1 MAVEIFNRQAVITV
15 GTLRLEGYRV
25 TFKIRKTL
33 EREPNT
39 CEVQI
44 FNLSAK
50 NRAAVGELTPSKGA
64 KRGIPVKIEGGYE
77 TTGGPQLLWLGDLR
91 TSLSYKEGPTWVT
104 SLSSGD
110 GEKAQQTSRMGQS
123 FGPRTPIATILKA
136 IVGALGIGEGNIS
149 RFLGESA
156 GNTGRTAFS
165 GVVLQGSAAYH
176 LDNWT
181 RAIGAS
187 WSVQDG
193 ELQLLKDGTTAT
205 GRSVLLSPP
214 TGLIGVPVVEAD
226 GNLSVTSFILPDVD
240 IGGVVV
246 VKSES
251 VEGNFR
257 IDQAEWVGDTRG
269 QDWYVS
275 IKGPRF

>member
-1 MAVEIFNRQAVITV
+1 
-15 GTLRLEGYRV
+15 
-25 TFKIRKTL
+25 
-33 EREPNT
+33 
-39 CEVQI
+39 
-44 FNLSAK
+44 
-50 NRAAVGELTPSKGA
+50 
-64 KRGIPVKIEGGYE
+64 VKIEGGYE

-91 TSLSYKEGPTWVT
+91 TSLSYKDGPTWVT

-156 GNTGRTAFS
+156 GNTGQIAFS

-205 GRSVLLSPP
+205 GRSVLLSPT

-226 GNLSVTSFILPDVD
+226 GNLSATSFILPDVD

>member
-1 MAVEIFNRQAVITV
+1 MEAEIFGRQASVTV
-15 GTLRLEGYRV
+15 GTLKLEGYQI
-25 TFKIRKTL
+25 TAKIRKTL

-39 CEVQI
+39 CELQI
-44 FNLSAK
+44 LNLSAEK
-50 NRAAVGELTPSKGA
+50 RAAVGELTATASDR
-64 KRGIPVKIEGGYE
+64 RGIPVKIEAGYE

-91 TSLSYKEGPTWVT
+91 TSLSYRDGPTWIT

-110 GEKAQQTSRMGQS
+110 GEKAQQTSRINQS
-123 FGPRTPIATILKA
+123 FGPRTPIAAILKA

-149 RFLGESA
+149 KFLGESA
-156 GNTGRTAFS
+156 GNTGQTAFS
-165 GVVLQGSAAYH
+165 GVVLQGSAAYQ

-193 ELQLLKDGTTAT
+193 ELQLLKDAETAE
-205 GRSVLLSPP
+205 GRSVLLSPS
-214 TGLIGVPVVEAD
+214 TGLIGTPVVEAD
-226 GNLSVTSFILPDVD
+226 GNLSATSFLLPNVD

-246 VKSES
+246 VESEA
-251 VEGNFR
+251 VQGNFR
-257 IDQAEWVGDTRG
+257 IDQAEFLIDTRG
-269 QDWYVS
+269 QDFYVS